1 MQSAEKETPRILAA
15 LDGHF
20 DFMNWIILIV
30 VGLCEVGFTYCLGRA
45 KAVDGLQWWAWMAG
59 FIAFTVL
66 SMALL
71 AKATQMLPIGTGYTV
86 RTGIGAVGTVLVGIL
101 FFNEPAILE
110 TRFHHYVDFVDSRLK
125 NRLISAQKRK
135 THLLRI

>member
-71 AKATQMLPIGTGYTV
+71 AKRSV
-86 RTGIGAVGTVLVGIL
+86 RVIL
-101 FFNEPAILE
+101 FGQA
-110 TRFHHYVDFVDSRLK
+110 
-125 NRLISAQKRK
+125 
-135 THLLRI
+135 